1 MPYILQ
7 SLICQI
13 AIYPFDSII
22 HSSYNWALD
31 FIYFVKWFK
40 ISNCLFLLCEK
51 KSMKQR
57 EMEFW
62 FEIKLKMEMWIT
74 VWCVVEWFGPQACNL
89 VILCSSPPTLLLT
102 GFVLGCPKFNS
113 PAALCLWPSSLPIT
127 LFSFSFY
134 ILIFLNQLDLYKP
147 TPWLPWNYGI
157 GYG

>member
-57 EMEFW
+57 EREFW

-113 PAALCLWPSSLPIT
+113 LLHFVYGQVACLLPAYYTI
-127 LFSFSFY
+127 FIF
-134 ILIFLNQLDLYKP
+134 ILYFNIFKSVRLV
-147 TPWLPWNYGI
+147 
-157 GYG
+157 